1 MIGPQPKFF
10 DSPFFVMEE
19 DNWHLLPGAP
29 KEVIDEFKEYMQDDE
44 LTEPKEITRTTISS
58 SQSVRIS

>member
-1 MIGPQPKFF
+1 MMGARPDFI

-29 KEVIDEFKEYMQDDE
+29 EEVIKEFNEYMKDMIETIENEMNSNFKKEV
-44 LTEPKEITRTTISS
+44 
-58 SQSVRIS
+58 